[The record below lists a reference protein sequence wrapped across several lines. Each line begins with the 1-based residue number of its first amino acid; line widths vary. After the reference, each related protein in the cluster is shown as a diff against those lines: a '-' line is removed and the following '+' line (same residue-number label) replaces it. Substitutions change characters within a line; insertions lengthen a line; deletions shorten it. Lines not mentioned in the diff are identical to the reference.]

1 MLNFLLRRIAAGI
14 ATLFVAL
21 FLMYLLVDRAIDP
34 LQDLIESTA
43 PNKEQLIEQRIADLD
58 LDVNVVVRFFQWFG
72 NLLTG
77 DLGVAWRSGR
87 DVSDVLSHAIG
98 STLELVTASTVLAV
112 LLGVTVG
119 IVSALRQYSAF
130 DYLIIFLSFL
140 LFSLPSFWVA
150 VLLKQ
155 WAAIGFN
162 DFLRDPVIS
171 WPVILAGSMLVGLL
185 WSLAIGGTAAR
196 RLQVFGAATAAN
208 VALLAYLQL
217 SDWWMRPHIG
227 PVLLLILGAASAF
240 AIVGVFAGLHNRR
253 ALWSA
258 LTVVA
263 LGTVLYFPMQVAF
276 DAIAE
281 SHWLIAGLGLL
292 AAGVGYVV
300 GRLYGGADWRLSA
313 RSGGAV
319 AVVMGALVFVD
330 QVMQVWGPY
339 FKALSGRP
347 IPTFGD
353 RTPNLGGNYWV
364 QVLDSFTHL
373 ALPTATLVLIAFASY
388 TRYARSSML
397 EVMNQDYIRTARAKG
412 LPERLVVVR
421 HGFRNALIPLAT
433 VVPIDVITLLGG
445 AVITEAVF
453 ARPGMG
459 QLFVRSLTDAEIE
472 PVMAYLLVTASLAI
486 LANIVADIVYATI
499 DPRIRLDA

>member
-1 MLNFLLRRIAAGI
+1 MLNFLIRRIAAGI
-14 ATLFVAL
+14 ATLFVAI

-34 LQDLIESTA
+34 LQDLVESTA
-43 PNKEQLIEQRIADLD
+43 PNKEQLIAQRIEDLN

-77 DLGVAWRSGR
+77 DLGIAWRSGR
-87 DVSDVLSHAIG
+87 DVESLLASAIG
-98 STLELVTASTVLAV
+98 STLELVTAATVLSV
-112 LLGVTVG
+112 LVGVTVG

-130 DYLIIFLSFL
+130 DYIIIFLSFL
-140 LFSLPSFWVA
+140 LYSLPSFWVA

-162 DFLRDPVIS
+162 DFLRDPVIA
-171 WPVILAGSMLVGLL
+171 WPVIIGASLVVGLL
-185 WSLAIGGTAAR
+185 WSLAIGGTPAR
-196 RLQVFGAATAAN
+196 RAQVLGIAAAAN
-208 VALLAYLQL
+208 LAILAYIQL
-217 SDWWMRPHIG
+217 TDWWERPQIG
-227 PVLLLILGAASAF
+227 PVLLAVLGAGTAF
-240 AIVGVFAGLHNRR
+240 AVVGVFAGLHNRR
-253 ALWSA
+253 ALWTG
-258 LTVVA
+258 LTVVV
-263 LGTVLYFPMQVAF
+263 LGVALYFPMIQFFRAVE
-276 DAIAE
+276 E
-281 SHWLIAGLGLL
+281 SNWLILGLGLL
-292 AAGVGYVV
+292 TAGVGYLV
-300 GRLYGGADWRLSA
+300 GRLFGGPDWRVSA
-313 RSGGAV
+313 KSGAAV
-319 AVVMGALVFVD
+319 AVVMGALIFAD
-330 QVMQVWGPY
+330 RVMNVWQPY
-339 FKALSGRP
+339 VQALSGRP

-364 QVLDSFTHL
+364 QSLDSFTHL
-373 ALPTATLVLIAFASY
+373 ILPTATLVLIAFASY

-433 VVPIDVITLLGG
+433 IVPIDIITLLGG
-445 AVITEAVF
+445 AIITEAVF

-459 QLFVRSLTDAEIE
+459 QLFVRSLGDAEIE

-486 LANIVADIVYATI
+486 IANIIADIVYATI

>member
-1 MLNFLLRRIAAGI
+1 MLNFLIRRIAAGI

-21 FLMYLLVDRAIDP
+21 FLMFLLVDRAIDP

-43 PNKEQLIEQRIADLD
+43 PNKEQLIAQRIEDLN

-77 DLGVAWRSGR
+77 DLGIAWRSGR
-87 DVSDVLSHAIG
+87 EVSSVLSHAIG
-98 STLELVTASTVLAV
+98 STLELITASTILAV
-112 LLGVTVG
+112 VLGISIG

-130 DYLIIFLSFL
+130 DYLIIFLSFML
-140 LFSLPSFWVA
+140 YSLPSFWVA

-162 DFLRDPVIS
+162 DFLRDPVIA
-171 WPVILAGSMLVGLL
+171 WPVILGASLLVGLL
-185 WSLAIGGTAAR
+185 WSLAIGGRPAR
-196 RLQVFGAATAAN
+196 RLQVFGIAAAAN
-208 VALLAYLQL
+208 VAVLAYIQL
-217 SDWWMRPHIG
+217 SDWWDRPQIG
-227 PVLLLILGAASAF
+227 PVLLVVLGAGTAF
-240 AIVGVFAGLHNRR
+240 AVVGVFAGLHNRR

-258 LTVVA
+258 LTVVV
-263 LGTVLYFPMQVAF
+263 LGVVLYFPMQIVF
-276 DAIAE
+276 DSVAE
-281 SHWLIAGLGLL
+281 SHWLMLGLGVL
-292 AAGVGYVV
+292 AAVVGYVV
-300 GRLYGGADWRLSA
+300 GRLYGGPDWRLSA
-313 RSGGAV
+313 RSGAAV
-319 AVVMGALVFVD
+319 AVVMGALIFID
-330 QVMQVWGPY
+330 QVMQVWPPY
-339 FKALSGRP
+339 VKALNGRP

-364 QVLDSFTHL
+364 QVLDSYTHL
-373 ALPTATLVLIAFASY
+373 ILPTATLTLIAFASY

-433 VVPIDVITLLGG
+433 VVPIDIITLLGG
-445 AVITEAVF
+445 AIITEQVF

-459 QLFVRSLTDAEIE
+459 QMFVRSLLDAEIE

-486 LANIVADIVYATI
+486 IANIVADIVYATV

>member
-1 MLNFLLRRIAAGI
+1 MLNFLFRRIAAGI
-14 ATLFVAL
+14 ATLVVAL
-21 FLMYLLVDRAIDP
+21 FLMFLLVDRAIDP

-43 PNKEQLIEQRIADLD
+43 PNKQQLIEQRIADLN

-72 NLLTG
+72 DLLTG
-77 DLGVAWRSGR
+77 DLGTAWRSGR
-87 DVSDVLSHAIG
+87 DVSSLLTHAIG
-98 STLELVTASTVLAV
+98 STLELVTAATFLAV
-112 LLGVTVG
+112 ILGVTVG

-130 DYLIIFLSFL
+130 DYIIIFLSFL

-162 DFLRDPVIS
+162 DFLRDPVIA
-171 WPVILAGSMLVGLL
+171 WPVIVGASLLVGLL
-185 WSLAIGGTAAR
+185 WSLAIGGSPR
-196 RLQVFGAATAAN
+196 RRVQVFGIATAAN
-208 VALLAYLQL
+208 VALLAYIQL
-217 SDWWMRPHIG
+217 TGWWDRPQIG
-227 PVLLLILGAASAF
+227 PVLLVVLGAGTAVAV
-240 AIVGVFAGLHNRR
+240 VGVFAGLHNRR
-253 ALWSA
+253 ALWTA

-263 LGTVLYFPMQVAF
+263 LGTVLYFPMQVVF
-276 DAIAE
+276 DSVVE
-281 SHWLIAGLGLL
+281 SNWLIAGLALL
-292 AAGVGYVV
+292 AAAVGYLV

-313 RSGGAV
+313 HTGAAV
-319 AVVMGALVFVD
+319 ALVMGALTFVD
-330 QVMQVWGPY
+330 QVLQVWGPY
-339 FKALSGRP
+339 FKALGGRP

-364 QVLDSFTHL
+364 QTLDSFTHL

-412 LPERLVVVR
+412 LPERLVIVR
-421 HGFRNALIPLAT
+421 HGFRNAMIPLAT
-433 VVPIDVITLLGG
+433 VVPIDIITLIGG
-445 AVITEAVF
+445 AIITEAVF

-472 PVMAYLLVTASLAI
+472 PVMAYLLVTAILAI
-486 LANIVADIVYATI
+486 LANIIADIVYATI

>member
-1 MLNFLLRRIAAGI
+1 MLNFLFRRIAAGI
-14 ATLFVAL
+14 ATLVVAL
-21 FLMYLLVDRAIDP
+21 FLMFLLVDRAIDP

-43 PNKEQLIEQRIADLD
+43 PNKQQLIEQRIADLN

-72 NLLTG
+72 NVLTG
-77 DLGVAWRSGR
+77 DLGTAWRSGR
-87 DVSDVLSHAIG
+87 DVSSLLTHAIG
-98 STLELVTASTVLAV
+98 STLELVTAATFLAV
-112 LLGVTVG
+112 ILGVTVG

-130 DYLIIFLSFL
+130 DYITIFLSFL

-162 DFLRDPVIS
+162 DFLRDPVIA
-171 WPVILAGSMLVGLL
+171 WPVIIGASLLVGLL
-185 WSLAIGGTAAR
+185 WSLAIGGSPR
-196 RLQVFGAATAAN
+196 RRVQVFGIATAAN
-208 VALLAYLQL
+208 VALLAYIQL
-217 SDWWMRPHIG
+217 TGWWDRPQIG
-227 PVLLLILGAASAF
+227 PVLLVVLGAGTAVAV
-240 AIVGVFAGLHNRR
+240 VGVFAGLHNRR
-253 ALWSA
+253 ALWTA
-258 LTVVA
+258 LTVVV
-263 LGTVLYFPMQVAF
+263 LGAVLYFPMQVLF
-276 DAIAE
+276 DSITE
-281 SHWLIAGLGLL
+281 SNWLIAGLALV
-292 AAGVGYVV
+292 AAAVGYLV

-313 RSGGAV
+313 HTGAV
-319 AVVMGALVFVD
+319 VALVMGALIFVD
-330 QVMQVWGPY
+330 QVLQVWGPY
-339 FKALSGRP
+339 FKALDGRP

-412 LPERLVVVR
+412 LPERLVIVR

-433 VVPIDVITLLGG
+433 VVPIDVITLIGG
-445 AVITEAVF
+445 AIITEAVF

-459 QLFVRSLTDAEIE
+459 QLFVRSLTEAEIE
-472 PVMAYLLVTASLAI
+472 PVMAYLLVTAILAI
-486 LANIVADIVYATI
+486 LANIIADIVYATI

>member
-1 MLNFLLRRIAAGI
+1 MLNFLFRRIAAGI
-14 ATLFVAL
+14 ATLVVAL

-43 PNKEQLIEQRIADLD
+43 PNKQQLIDQRIADLQ

-87 DVSDVLSHAIG
+87 DVGDLLAHAIG
-98 STLELVTASTVLAV
+98 STLELVTAATLLAV

-162 DFLRDPVIS
+162 DFLRDAVVP
-171 WPVILAGSMLVGLL
+171 WPVIVVASLVVGLL
-185 WSLAIGGTAAR
+185 WSLAIGGRAAR
-196 RLQVFGAATAAN
+196 RLQVFGVAAAAN
-208 VALLAYLQL
+208 LGLLAYVQL
-217 SDWWMRPHIG
+217 TGWWDRPQIG
-227 PVLLLILGAASAF
+227 PVLLVVLGAGSAF
-240 AIVGVFAGLHNRR
+240 AVVGVFAGLHNRR
-253 ALWSA
+253 ALWTA
-258 LTVVA
+258 LTVVV
-263 LGTVLYFPMQVAF
+263 LGGVLYFPVQVLF
-276 DAIAE
+276 DSITE
-281 SHWLIAGLGLL
+281 SHWVIAGLGLL
-292 AAGVGYVV
+292 TAATGYLV

-313 RSGGAV
+313 RAGAAV
-319 AVVMGALVFVD
+319 AVVMGSLIFVD

-388 TRYARSSML
+388 TRYSRSSML

-433 VVPIDVITLLGG
+433 VVPIDIITLLGG
-445 AVITEAVF
+445 AIITEAVF

-486 LANIVADIVYATI
+486 LANIIADIVYATI

>member
-14 ATLFVAL
+14 ATLVVAL

-43 PNKEQLIEQRIADLD
+43 PNKQQLIDQRIADLD

-77 DLGVAWRSGR
+77 DMGTAWRSGR
-87 DVSDVLSHAIG
+87 DVADVLVHAIG
-98 STLELVTASTVLAV
+98 STLELVTASTLLAV
-112 LLGVTVG
+112 ILGVTVG

-162 DFLRDPVIS
+162 DFLRDPVIA
-171 WPVILAGSMLVGLL
+171 WPVIVGASLLVGLL
-185 WSLAIGGTAAR
+185 WSLAIGGSALR
-196 RLQVFGAATAAN
+196 RLQVFGIAAAAN
-208 VALLAYLQL
+208 VALLAYVQL
-217 SDWWMRPHIG
+217 TGWWERPQIG
-227 PVLLLILGAASAF
+227 PVLLVVLGAGSAF
-240 AIVGVFAGLHNRR
+240 AVVGVFAGLHNRR
-253 ALWSA
+253 ALWTA
-258 LTVVA
+258 LTVVV
-263 LGTVLYFPMQVAF
+263 LGTVLYFPMQVVF
-276 DAIAE
+276 DSVTE

-292 AAGVGYVV
+292 SAAIGYAV

-313 RSGGAV
+313 RSGATV
-319 AVVMGALVFVD
+319 AVVMGALIFVD

-373 ALPTATLVLIAFASY
+373 ALPTLTLVLIAFASY
-388 TRYARSSML
+388 TRYSRSSML

-445 AVITEAVF
+445 AIITEAVF

-459 QLFVRSLTDAEIE
+459 QLFVRSLDGAEIE
-472 PVMAYLLVTASLAI
+472 PVMGYLLVTAFLAI

-499 DPRIRLDA
+499 APRIRLDA

>member
-1 MLNFLLRRIAAGI
+1 MLNFLIRRTAAGI
-14 ATLFVAL
+14 ATLVVAL

-43 PNKEQLIEQRIADLD
+43 PNKQQLIDQRIADLN
-58 LDVNVVVRFFQWFG
+58 LDVNVVVRFFEWFG

-77 DLGVAWRSGR
+77 DLGTAWRSGR
-87 DVSDVLSHAIG
+87 AVDSLLTHAIG
-98 STLELVTASTVLAV
+98 STLELVTAATVLAV
-112 LLGVTVG
+112 VLGVTVG

-130 DYLIIFLSFL
+130 DYVIIFLSFL
-140 LFSLPSFWVA
+140 LYSLPSFWVA

-162 DFLRDPVIS
+162 DFLRDPVIA
-171 WPVILAGSMLVGLL
+171 WPVIVGVSLLVGLL
-185 WSLAIGGTAAR
+185 WSLAIGGSPAR
-196 RLQVFGAATAAN
+196 RLQVLGLASAAN
-208 VALLAYLQL
+208 LAILAYIQLTGWLERPQIGPALLA
-217 SDWWMRPHIG
+217 
-227 PVLLLILGAASAF
+227 VLGAGTAF
-240 AIVGVFAGLHNRR
+240 AVVGVFAGLHNRR
-253 ALWSA
+253 ALWTG
-258 LTVVA
+258 LTVVV
-263 LGTVLYFPMQVAF
+263 LGVALYFPVQVLF
-276 DAIAE
+276 DSVVE
-281 SHWLIAGLGLL
+281 SHWVIFGLAVLTAGLGYL
-292 AAGVGYVV
+292 V
-300 GRLYGGADWRLSA
+300 GRLYGGPDWQLSA
-313 RSGGAV
+313 RTGAAV
-319 AVVMGALVFVD
+319 ALIMGGLVFVD
-330 QVMQVWGPY
+330 QVMQVWKPY
-339 FKALSGRP
+339 FEALDGRP

-388 TRYARSSML
+388 TRYSRSSML

-412 LPERLVVVR
+412 LPERLVIVR

-445 AVITEAVF
+445 AIITEAVF

-459 QLFVRSLTDAEIE
+459 QLFVRSLEDAEIE

-486 LANIVADIVYATI
+486 LANIIADIVYATI